1 MDRWYLDSVLS
12 DTAGVAGLEIFRRIL
27 GLAHV
32 KDITAIADERARVR
46 AERICM
52 QAGLQ
57 FIKQRVRF
65 RTGADFLQTLQRC
78 AAAHPRL

>member
-1 MDRWYLDSVLS
+1 
-12 DTAGVAGLEIFRRIL
+12 
-27 GLAHV
+27 LAHV